1 MIRKTIIVLF
11 AVAAAA
17 SVGLGVYS
25 FHRGIP
31 DETIWISS
39 LTRGQHVQTALV
51 RGGRPRGVHGAVRQ
65 ARRGRGGEA
74 ARGLLFQ
81 EDDGWNGRPHSTGH
95 GRGRAGLGRRRG
107 CWRRIRRWPS
117 IAARCSGGGAAG
129 RGACTCCG
137 YNLTGNTSGICPEC
151 GSSAAAQGEPLWDA
165 VLWVLA
171 AFHPRRVA
179 FVLCTLA
186 AVGTAAAWGLT
197 CVRSLEYGSSARGLT
212 VLVNA
217 GTAVLRYEP
226 TNYQMLKCRT
236 VRADVATDWR
246 VVRMDRAYERAVDGS
261 VTAPTPY
268 QTNVEVDLWLPT
280 LLLASYPVGVLI
292 GIWRRRRQILQ
303 ADSPLP
309 G

>member
-51 RGGRPRGVHGAVRQ
+51 RGVVHVVYTEPYDKPGVAEAEKRLVGFYFKKTTVGMGDRIRLATGV
-65 ARRGRGGEA
+65 GGPVWA
-74 ARGLLFQ
+74 ASGLLAAY
-81 EDDGWNGRPHSTGH
+81 PALALY
-95 GRGRAGLGRRRG
+95 RGPVQRRR
-107 CWRRIRRWPS
+107 RRR
-117 IAARCSGGGAAG
+117 A
-129 RGACTCCG
+129 GACTCCG

-171 AFHPRRVA
+171 VFHPRRVA

-186 AVGTAAAWGLT
+186 AVGTAAAWGLSY
-197 CVRSLEYGSSARGLT
+197 VRSLEYGSSAQGWT
-212 VLVNA
+212 VLVNT
-217 GTAVLRYEP
+217 GTAVVRYEP
-226 TNYQMLKCRT
+226 VNYQTLKFET
-236 VRADVATDWR
+236 VRTDVANDWG
-246 VVRMDRAYERAVDGS
+246 VVRVDRAYERTVDGRI
-261 VTAPTPY
+261 TAPTPY

-280 LLLASYPVGVLI
+280 LLLASYPVGALI
-292 GIWRRRRQILQ
+292 GIRRRRRQIPQ
-303 ADSPLP
+303 AGSRLW